1 MEKSFEE
8 IMEEAEA
15 MRAGQEETQPE
26 MTKAEAPEE
35 EKTDEEMPEYIV
47 ENGIPYR
54 REGDFYI
61 PDLRAEEAIPERI
74 GRFGRERLRYLEE
87 NKPEEVHKMILAGNL
102 NETLEQL
109 NEEAE
114 NRIREL
120 TKELEQKNPAP
131 DKMKHQ
137 LEWVGHMNMLRE
149 KAIEIARSELIYV

>member
-8 IMEEAEA
+8 IMEEADA
-15 MRAGQEETQPE
+15 MRAGLEETQPE
-26 MTKAEAPEE
+26 MMKTGAPEE
-35 EKTDEEMPEYIV
+35 EKSDEEMPEYIV

-54 REGDFYI
+54 REGDFYV

-74 GRFGRERLRYLEE
+74 GRFGRARLAYLKE
-87 NKPEEVHKMILAGNL
+87 NRPAEVNRMILDGNL

-120 TKELEQKNPAP
+120 TKELELKNPAP
-131 DKMKHQ
+131 DKMTHQ

-149 KAIEIARSELIYV
+149 RAIEIVMNEMIYA

>member
-15 MRAGQEETQPE
+15 TRAGQEETQPE
-26 MTKAEAPEE
+26 MMKAGAPEE

-54 REGDFYI
+54 REGDFYV

-74 GRFGRERLRYLEE
+74 GRFGRERLKFLKE
-87 NKPEEVHKMILAGNL
+87 NRPEEVNRMILDGTLNDTLEKL
-102 NETLEQL
+102 NEKVED
-109 NEEAE
+109 
-114 NRIREL
+114 RIRLLMQEML
-120 TKELEQKNPAP
+120 RTNPAP

-149 KAIEIARSELIYV
+149 RAIEMARQEMIYA